1 VVPADGRAAPR
12 PTPETAEFWAG
23 TAVGELRLQRCR
35 PHGHAYF
42 PPQPFC
48 PRCSSADVETFVASG
63 RGRLHSYVVSY
74 LKAPGFEPPYVL
86 AVVELDEGPR
96 LLTNIVDVVPTPD
109 ALPLD
114 MVVTVAF
121 AVLDDVVLP
130 LFRRDVG

>member
-1 VVPADGRAAPR
+1 
-12 PTPETAEFWAG
+12 
-23 TAVGELRLQRCR
+23 
-35 PHGHAYF
+35 
-42 PPQPFC
+42 
-48 PRCSSADVETFVASG
+48 
-63 RGRLHSYVVSY
+63 VVSY